1 MEAIASNSQ
10 DGKLEVKLNS
20 IHPTKN
26 VCPENAVRE
35 LLRSIGEDPDRE
47 GLLDTPKRY
56 AKALREMTAGY
67 QMEPSKI
74 LERVFSEDCDQV
86 IVLRGIQFTSMC
98 EHHLL
103 PFVGVADVAY
113 LPGGSRGVVG
123 LSKLARL
130 VECFARRLQIQE
142 RMTKQIAEALVENLE
157 PRGVAVIIR
166 AKHSCMSCRGVLQHD
181 SEMITSSM
189 LGMFRDNAEAR
200 AELLLLVK

>member
-1 MEAIASNSQ
+1 LENITTNPQ
-10 DGKLEVKLNS
+10 VEKLEVKMDNCS
-20 IHPTKN
+20 KSPHA
-26 VCPENAVRE
+26 ENAVRE
-35 LLRSIGEDPDRE
+35 LLRSIGEDPNRE

-56 AKALREMTAGY
+56 AKALMEMTVGY
-67 QMEPSKI
+67 EMDPGKI

-86 IVLRGIQFTSMC
+86 VVLKGIQFTSMC

-113 LPGGSRGVVG
+113 LPGDQRGVVG

-142 RMTKQIAEALVENLE
+142 RMTRQIADALVEHLE
-157 PRGVAVIIR
+157 PRGVAVILK

-200 AELLLLVK
+200 AELLLLLK

>member
-1 MEAIASNSQ
+1 LEAIAANPQ
-10 DGKLEVKLNS
+10 DEQLEVKMNS
-20 IHPTKN
+20 IDAAKIP
-26 VCPENAVRE
+26 CAENAVRD
-35 LLRSIGEDPDRE
+35 LLSSIGEDPNRE

-56 AKALREMTAGY
+56 AKALREMTVGY
-67 QMEPSKI
+67 QMDPSKI

-86 IVLRGIQFTSMC
+86 IVLKGIQFTSMC

-103 PFVGVADVAY
+103 PFVGIADVAY

-142 RMTKQIAEALVENLE
+142 RMTKQIAEALVENLD
-157 PRGVAVIIR
+157 PRGVAVIVK

-200 AELLLLVK
+200 AELLLLLK